1 VRYSWRSRQSRV
13 QRRVIV
19 WIVPMRPRRCD
30 IARWVW
36 YLWVISGT
44 PLGWPCSFCVGLC
57 ADVSRSGFWLRCRFW
72 VVERGTCRL
81 VWHRWLPT
89 CCRANCGGRT
99 CGVPIS
105 RPTLPWGR
113 RCQWRWCIWMIWQLP
128 LLALLAV
135 PALDA
140 ELLLET
146 AGDVAPFGETTALED
161 ELQPA
166 VLLCCPWTT
175 LWHSPKF

>member
-1 VRYSWRSRQSRV
+1 
-13 QRRVIV
+13 
-19 WIVPMRPRRCD
+19 
-30 IARWVW
+30 
-36 YLWVISGT
+36 
-44 PLGWPCSFCVGLC
+44 
-57 ADVSRSGFWLRCRFW
+57 
-72 VVERGTCRL
+72 
-81 VWHRWLPT
+81 
-89 CCRANCGGRT
+89 
-99 CGVPIS
+99 
-105 RPTLPWGR
+105 
-113 RCQWRWCIWMIWQLP
+113 MIWQLP

-175 LWHSPKF
+175 L